1 MKPGEK
7 HLLFLG
13 GLLAVGLVPATASA
27 QAFTYDPVGQLV
39 SGSGSGRDD
48 NEVYAPGMRFPM
60 ENGPAFAN
68 SQVYGHGGFLGP
80 GGGQCDEN
88 NYSYPWQDNYC
99 ETRQWNMP
107 LCPAGNGHQGQDIRP
122 GSCDDNTHWGVAT
135 VDGVITNV
143 GSYSVYLTADDGTRH
158 DFLHMSNVQVSVG
171 QEVKR
176 GDRLG
181 YISNEFGG
189 TATTIHLHFNIRQ
202 SVQGLG
208 SVYVPPYMSLISA
221 YQKLIDAPATGVLES
236 ASCVGIRGWAFDPT
250 DPEVSPTVT
259 LRFGI
264 DGAAEEALVL
274 ADAPRDDLCE
284 NLGFCD
290 RGFSPNAPLSLFD
303 GRSHT
308 VQAFIDGEELDG
320 EEVALSCD
328 APQLDGV
335 LRSLGEGDVAEDT
348 AGAWGLSRFWDTP
361 PAAETED
368 QVASLSQGVDWP
380 ATPILVRDETGNL
393 YLDEGDLLR
402 PLDPATA
409 RAWRLDS
416 TLAETV
422 NPEVPIGA
430 PLPLRPVLLEKDGEL
445 FVLDK
450 PLRVGTGSGGING
463 VDDDGLD
470 PGMVEE
476 GCSCRA
482 AGTTRNDVPGL
493 LWLLG
498 LVGLARRRR
507 R

>member
-1 MKPGEK
+1 MKRA
-7 HLLFLG
+7 LFLG
-13 GLLAVGLVPATASA
+13 SLLATGLVPATAAA

-39 SGSGSGRDD
+39 SGSGTGREDQQ
-48 NEVYAPGMRFPM
+48 VYAPGMRFPI

-68 SQVYGHGGFLGP
+68 SQVYGHGGYLGP
-80 GGGQCDEN
+80 GGGQCDEG

-99 ETRQWNMP
+99 ETRQWDMP

-122 GSCDDNTHWGVAT
+122 GTCDDNTHWGVAT
-135 VDGVITNV
+135 TDGVITNV
-143 GSYSVYLTADDGTRH
+143 GSYSVYLTADDGTRY

-181 YISNEFGG
+181 YVSNEFGG

-208 SVYVPPYMSLISA
+208 SVYVPPYTSLISA
-221 YQKLIDAPATGVLES
+221 YQKLIDAPATGALES
-236 ASCVGIRGWAFDPT
+236 AACGGIRGWAFDPS

-259 LRFGI
+259 LRFGV
-264 DGAAEEALVL
+264 DGTAEEQTVL
-274 ADAPRDDLCE
+274 ADSPRDDLCE

-290 RGFSPNAPLSLFD
+290 RGFTPGAPLSLFD
-303 GRSHT
+303 GRSYS
-308 VQAFIDGEELDG
+308 VQAFVDGAQLDG
-320 EEVALSCD
+320 DDVTLACE
-328 APQLDGV
+328 APELEGV
-335 LRSLGEGDVAEDT
+335 LRSLGSGDAAEDA
-348 AGAWGLSRFWDTP
+348 AGAWRLSRFWDAP
-361 PAAETED
+361 PAGEVED
-368 QVASLSQGVDWP
+368 QVASLSEGEDWP
-380 ATPILVRDETGNL
+380 QTPSLVQDDLGNL

-402 PLDPATA
+402 PLDLATA
-409 RAWRLDS
+409 RAWRLEPAMAG
-416 TLAETV
+416 TF

-450 PLRVGTGSGGING
+450 PLRAGTGSGGANG
-463 VDDDGLD
+463 VDDDGVD
-470 PGMVEE
+470 PGTIDD
-476 GCSCRA
+476 GCSCRTA
-482 AGTTRNDVPGL
+482 AAPRSNAPAW
-493 LWLLG
+493 LWVLG